1 MDDMNA
7 FLKVR
12 RKVGNLVTSKK
23 INAIEI
29 EMIKYLELGEKDSDR
44 I

>member
-1 MDDMNA
+1 MDYVDT
-7 FLKVR
+7 FLEVR
-12 RKVGNLVTSKK
+12 RKVGNVVTSKK

-29 EMIKYLELGEKDSDR
+29 ETRKYLELREKDSDR

>member
-1 MDDMNA
+1 MDYVGA
-7 FLKVR
+7 FLEVR

-23 INAIEI
+23 INAIKI
-29 EMIKYLELGEKDSDR
+29 ELTKYLELGKDSDR

>member
-12 RKVGNLVTSKK
+12 RKVGNLVTSIK
-23 INAIEI
+23 INTIEI
-29 EMIKYLELGEKDSDR
+29 EMTKYLELGKDIDR